1 MLAGFGR
8 LTAGEAMPD
17 REQLR
22 TLTSRIKAGPTR
34 ARDPVRGALP
44 PPGLGTYAS
53 NGVVMAGAGEPL
65 AVGEC

>member
-1 MLAGFGR
+1 MLATFGR

-22 TLTSRIKAGPTR
+22 TLTSRIKAGPSSS
-34 ARDPVRGALP
+34 ARSGARCAT

-53 NGVVMAGAGEPL
+53 SGVVMAGAGEPL
-65 AVGEC
+65 AAGER